1 MAFGNDKVN
10 ATSDLGVPVVAAAVE
25 PRRLDETAPGGRA
38 GERLHIATGT
48 EIRTYDLVTRDL
60 VSTVPA
66 EGATA
71 LAIDETGN
79 QLVIGYGD
87 GRIATLGLD
96 LIDGWHRRRR
106 RPSRSTWSPSTTR
119 STTSWS

>member
-1 MAFGNDKVN
+1 MPRAISG
-10 ATSDLGVPVVAAAVE
+10 SRSWPPPSSRAAWTRPLRAE
-25 PRRLDETAPGGRA
+25 RA

-96 LIDGWHRRRR
+96 LIDGDGADGGAPVAGRPGRR
-106 RPSRSTWSPSTTR
+106 WTTR